1 MPHRLN
7 SSAPRNRRLAAGI
20 ALLLVGGGLLALAPP
35 ASAAIVPGDATA
47 VAAALDGPGA
57 NITGASYESLADPG
71 QNGVGDA
78 ALSNFPSNGP
88 TFAIMTSGF
97 AASADD
103 TNTNV
108 PDSSDEFDDKTGNLN
123 GGNVRGDTDFDVSV
137 LRIDLSVPATA
148 NCLSFDFQFYTE
160 EYADFVGQAF
170 NDAFIA
176 ELDTTSWD
184 TSGSAITA
192 PDNFAFAP
200 GGAVVS
206 VNAVGIGG
214 FSLANAAGTTYD
226 GATPLLSAAKQLA
239 PGAHS
244 LYLSIFDQGDQILDS
259 AAFIDNLRVGFVPD
273 PATQCVP
280 GAQVKQFQL
289 DLSPANATLDTG
301 QQHTVTAT
309 LQDLNAT
316 PPALANADVLFEVTG
331 ANPGTGSGITNA
343 AGQTTFAYT
352 GNNVGNDS
360 ISACYDIDD
369 SGTCDTGEPFASA
382 QATWNNA
389 PPTNDAGGPY
399 VGDEGSAVTL
409 TGSADDVNAG
419 DTLTSSWG
427 YAPVSGVDAGATC
440 AFADPADLTTTV
452 TCTDDGTYELTLTT
466 SDGVNPDVTN
476 TADLVIGNVAPE
488 IDSITTPTA
497 PVAITTPVNMSA
509 TYSDP
514 GSNDTH
520 TAVVDWGDA
529 TTSTPA
535 ASGGSLSASHT
546 YGSAGIYTIC
556 VTVTDDDGDA
566 DTECAENYVVVYDPN
581 GGFVTG
587 GGSISAAP
595 GSFPADPLA
604 SGPGRF
610 GFVSKYKKG
619 ASVPDGST
627 EFQFQSGDL
636 NFHSSS
642 YQWLVVAGSKAMYK
656 GTGTVN
662 GNDGYSFL
670 VSAVDGGKTGPDRFR
685 IKIWDTSSGTLVF
698 DNQIGSADGE
708 AAANAI
714 TQGSIVI
721 HS

>member
-1 MPHRLN
+1 
-7 SSAPRNRRLAAGI
+7 
-20 ALLLVGGGLLALAPP
+20 
-35 ASAAIVPGDATA
+35 
-47 VAAALDGPGA
+47 
-57 NITGASYESLADPG
+57 
-71 QNGVGDA
+71 
-78 ALSNFPSNGP
+78 
-88 TFAIMTSGF
+88 MTSGF

-103 TNTNV
+103 PNAND
-108 PDSSDEFDDKTGNLN
+108 PDSASEFDDKTGDLN
-123 GGNVRGDTDFDVSV
+123 GGNVRGNTDFDVSV
-137 LRIDLSVPATA
+137 LKVDLDVPASA

-160 EYADFVGQAF
+160 EYADFVGGAF

-176 ELDTTSWD
+176 ELDSSTWD

-206 VNAVGIGG
+206 VNAVGLGG
-214 FSLANAAGTTYD
+214 FSRANATGTTYD
-226 GATPLLSAAKQLA
+226 GATPLLSAAKQLT

-289 DLSPANATLDTG
+289 DLAPANATLDTG

-316 PPALANADVLFEVTG
+316 PPELAGADVLFEVTG
-331 ANPGTGSGITNA
+331 ANPGTGTDTTDA
-343 AGQTTFAYT
+343 AGEATFSYT

-360 ISACYDIDD
+360 ISACYDIDG
-369 SGTCDTGEPFASA
+369 SGTCDAGEPFASA
-382 QATWNNA
+382 QATWTNA

-399 VGDEGSAVTL
+399 SGDEGSAVAL
-409 TGSADDVNAG
+409 TGTANDVNAG
-419 DTLTSSWG
+419 DSLTNTWS

-440 AFADPADLTTTV
+440 AIADPADLTTTV

-466 SDGVNPDVTN
+466 SDGVNPAVTDTVN
-476 TADLVIGNVAPE
+476 LVIGNVAPE
-488 IDSITTPTA
+488 IDSITAPVA
-497 PVAITTPVNMSA
+497 PVAITTPVEVTA
-509 TYSDP
+509 TYSDA

-520 TAVVDWGDA
+520 TAVVDWGDS

-535 ASGGSLSASHT
+535 ASGGSLSAIHT
-546 YGSAGIYTIC
+546 YAAAGIYTIC
-556 VTVTDDDGDA
+556 VTVTDDDGGS
-566 DTECAENYVVVYDPN
+566 DTECAENYVVVYDPSA
-581 GGFVTG
+581 GFVTG
-587 GGSISAAP
+587 GGWISAAP
-595 GSFPADPLA
+595 GSFPADPSA

-627 EFQFQSGDL
+627 EFQFHAGDL

-662 GNDGYSFL
+662 GEGGYSFL
-670 VSAVDGGKTGPDRFR
+670 VSAVDGAKTGPDRFR
-685 IKIWDTSSGTLVF
+685 IKIWDTASGTVVF
-698 DNQIGSADGE
+698 DNQMGGADGD

-721 HS
+721 HG

>member
-1 MPHRLN
+1 MPHSRN
-7 SSAPRNRRLAAGI
+7 TSAPKSRRLAAVT
-20 ALLLVGGGLLALAPP
+20 ALLLAGGGLLTLAPP
-35 ASAAIVPGDATA
+35 ASAAIVPGNAA
-47 VAAALDGPGA
+47 ALAAALDGPGT
-57 NITGASYESLADPG
+57 NITGASYVNLANAG
-71 QNGVGDA
+71 QNGVGDS
-78 ALSNFPSNGP
+78 ALSSFPRNGP

-103 TNTNV
+103 PNANL
-108 PDSSDEFDDKTGNLN
+108 PDDGSAADDKSGDLS
-123 GGNVRGDTDFDVSV
+123 GGNVRGNTDFDVSV
-137 LRIDLSVPATA
+137 LKVDLSVPASA

-160 EYADFVGQAF
+160 EYADFVGQEF

-176 ELDTTSWD
+176 ELDTTTWD

-226 GATPLLSAAKQLA
+226 GATPLLSAAKQLT

-244 LYLSIFDQGDQILDS
+244 LYLSIFDQGDPVLDS
-259 AAFIDNLRVGFVPD
+259 AAFLDNLRVGFVPD

-316 PPALANADVLFEVTG
+316 PPALTNADVLFEVNG
-331 ANPGTGSGITNA
+331 ANPGTGSGVTDA
-343 AGQTTFAYT
+343 AGQTTFSYT
-352 GNNVGNDS
+352 GNNVGNDM

-369 SGTCDTGEPFASA
+369 SESCDAGEPFSSA
-382 QATWNNA
+382 QAMWTNA

-399 VGDEGSAVTL
+399 AAEEGTAVAL
-409 TGSADDVNAG
+409 TGLADDVNAG
-419 DTLTSSWG
+419 DTLTNWWS

-440 AFADPADLTTTV
+440 AIADPADLATTV

-466 SDGVNPDVTN
+466 SDGVNPDVTD

-488 IDSITTPTA
+488 IESITTPIA
-497 PVAITTPVNMSA
+497 PVAITTPVSLSA

-520 TAVVDWGDA
+520 GAVVDWGDA

-535 ASGGSLSASHT
+535 ASGGSLSDSHS

-566 DTECAENYVVVYDPN
+566 DTECAENYVVVYDPSA
-581 GGFVTG
+581 GFVTG
-587 GGSISAAP
+587 GGWISAAP
-595 GSFPADPLA
+595 GSLPADPSA

-662 GNDGYSFL
+662 GEDGYLFL
-670 VSAVDGGKTGPDRFR
+670 VSAVDGGKSGPDRFR
-685 IKIWDTSSGTLVF
+685 IKIWEAGSGTVVF
-698 DNQIGSADGE
+698 DNQMGGSDGD
-708 AAANAI
+708 AAVNAI